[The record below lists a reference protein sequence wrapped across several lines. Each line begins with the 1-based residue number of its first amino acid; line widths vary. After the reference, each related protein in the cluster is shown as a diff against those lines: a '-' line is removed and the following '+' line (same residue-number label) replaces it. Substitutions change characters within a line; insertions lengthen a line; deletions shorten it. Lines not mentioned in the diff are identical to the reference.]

1 MPDSSGQ
8 QMGRPRM
15 RGQITRVTL
24 ELPKEVWEAIGE
36 MTTQKGLSSRTALIV
51 TILRKDHDLE
61 QVLKEK
67 KRGGKAQRG

>member
-1 MPDSSGQ
+1 
-8 QMGRPRM
+8 
-15 RGQITRVTL
+15 
-24 ELPKEVWEAIGE
+24 
-36 MTTQKGLSSRTALIV
+36 V